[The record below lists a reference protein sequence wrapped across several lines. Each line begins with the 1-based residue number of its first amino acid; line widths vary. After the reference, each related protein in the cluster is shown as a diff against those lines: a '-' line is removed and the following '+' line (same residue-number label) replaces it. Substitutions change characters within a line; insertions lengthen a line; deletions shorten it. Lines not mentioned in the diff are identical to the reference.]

1 MNCSRTEGRYPE
13 SLTGRPCTGV
23 YTGVYTGVCTAS
35 TEGQKRRLKC
45 DQARRYLVDM
55 EVGIDAFDTRN
66 RQHLDEL
73 HQEIKQLKGIL
84 ILDFVCLI
92 RLNVSIKINRGLVW
106 KCAYTLM
113 QVLSLEGETIT

>member
-1 MNCSRTEGRYPE
+1 
-13 SLTGRPCTGV
+13 
-23 YTGVYTGVCTAS
+23 
-35 TEGQKRRLKC
+35 
-45 DQARRYLVDM
+45 M
-55 EVGIDAFDTRN
+55 EVRIDAFDTRN

-106 KCAYTLM
+106 KCAYTLK